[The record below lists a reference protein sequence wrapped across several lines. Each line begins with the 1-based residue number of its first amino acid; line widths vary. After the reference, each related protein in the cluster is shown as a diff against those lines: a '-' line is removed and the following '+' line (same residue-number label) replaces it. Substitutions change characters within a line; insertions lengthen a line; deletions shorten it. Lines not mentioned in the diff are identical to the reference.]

1 MYNLSSSFREY
12 FLGFSQKRI
21 FDPPPPPIQKGGY
34 QIVQFKLCDLHI
46 GNLVHITFTLFD
58 MDSFDGEGVRVKKF
72 FCRIDPT
79 FFRTVPF
86 LFFGRISLDQVD
98 V

>member
-1 MYNLSSSFREY
+1 MGFREY

-21 FDPPPPPIQKGGY
+21 SDPPPLPPQKCVY

-58 MDSFDGEGVRVKKF
+58 MHTFDGEGVEGPK
-72 FCRIDPT
+72 I
-79 FFRTVPF
+79 
-86 LFFGRISLDQVD
+86 LL
-98 V
+98 